1 MEMANDSKSK
11 SSEKELDQI
20 IADISREDAR
30 QGIPASPAS
39 SRVVRPASQSM
50 TLEVQ
55 GNLHLKLVFQQGDK
69 AIELRLDENILI
81 CKMADGTEFRIPF
94 DKRGRQAA

>member
-1 MEMANDSKSK
+1 MANDSKPN

-30 QGIPASPAS
+30 QAVAAPAAA
-39 SRVVRPASQSM
+39 SRVARPSSQSM

-69 AIELRLDENILI
+69 TIELRLDENILI

>member
-1 MEMANDSKSK
+1 MASDSKPN

-30 QGIPASPAS
+30 QGTPVSSASP
-39 SRVVRPASQSM
+39 RVARTASQSM

-69 AIELRLDENILI
+69 SIELRLDENILV

-94 DKRGRQAA
+94 DKRGRQVA

>member
-1 MEMANDSKSK
+1 MASDSKPN

-30 QGIPASPAS
+30 QSTPVSPTS
-39 SRVVRPASQSM
+39 PRVARTAPQSM

-69 AIELRLDENILI
+69 FIELRLDENILV

>member
-1 MEMANDSKSK
+1 MASDSKPN

-30 QGIPASPAS
+30 QGTPVSSASP
-39 SRVVRPASQSM
+39 RVARTASQSM

-69 AIELRLDENILI
+69 SIELRLDENILV

>member
-1 MEMANDSKSK
+1 MANDSKPNSA
-11 SSEKELDQI
+11 EKELDQI

-30 QGIPASPAS
+30 QGVPASTS
-39 SRVVRPASQSM
+39 SPRLARAASQSM

-69 AIELRLDENILI
+69 SIELRLDENILV